1 MGKKENRQFYV
12 PSTSSTIFEFQV
24 NSKPDKKVNILVEK
38 TDESFS
44 IIETGTEKKILIGSF
59 VDLMKYL
66 NKASGRWLVRKKTKT
81 IPKRLFFNREFCEF
95 LLGLGYTMIHVQTGL
110 AWVWNNDYRELIV
123 SDGSIRTEDQIP
135 PSGTFAI
142 DFCQERKKLTKKQVE
157 AERQRAM
164 EAEAKLREE
173 TERQA
178 REAERQAREAAR
190 KAARQK
196 ELESTNVTESKH
208 VENGEST
215 FLKLAGAAAIFL
227 AGVGLGA
234 FIKNN

>member
-1 MGKKENRQFYV
+1 MGKKENQQFYV

-44 IIETGTEKKILIGSF
+44 IIETGTGKKILIGSLI
-59 VDLMKYL
+59 DLMKYL

-142 DFCQERKKLTKKQVE
+142 YFCQERKIKTKKDVE

-178 REAERQAREAAR
+178 REAER
-190 KAARQK
+190 KAARQQ
-196 ELESTNVTESKH
+196 ELERRNGQQNETNEPEGLFSWKDL
-208 VENGEST
+208 GW
-215 FLKLAGAAAIFL
+215 FGAASAFIF
-227 AGVGLGA
+227 GGLGLG
-234 FIKNN
+234 IGLCISKK